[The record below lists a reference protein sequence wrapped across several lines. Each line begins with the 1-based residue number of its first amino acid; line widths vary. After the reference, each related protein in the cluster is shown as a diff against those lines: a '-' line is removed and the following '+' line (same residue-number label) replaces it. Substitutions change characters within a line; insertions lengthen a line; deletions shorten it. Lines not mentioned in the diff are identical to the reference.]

1 MCEDLAMTDLE
12 LDVRPLLR
20 EGGEPF
26 GAIMAAVGR
35 LATGQRLR
43 LYTTFRPEPLFAV
56 LARQGLASDARPLAN
71 GDWEVLF
78 TPTAVAPSD
87 ASESHPEVPET
98 WPDPIFYLDCTGA
111 DSTGPVE
118 RILARLDT
126 MSEGQVLFAL
136 LERESVPLFAALK
149 QRGHAWVGDVDETG
163 AAYRMLIRAGRRS

>member
-1 MCEDLAMTDLE
+1 MIDLE

-20 EGGEPF
+20 DGGEPF

-35 LATGQRLR
+35 LANGQRLR

-56 LARQGLASDARPLAN
+56 LARQGLAGVASPLAN

-78 TPTAVAPSD
+78 TPID

-98 WPDPIFYLDCTGA
+98 WPDPIFYLDGTTT
-111 DSTGPVE
+111 DSTGSME
-118 RILARLDT
+118 RILARLGS

-136 LERESVPLFAALK
+136 LEREPMALLAALK
-149 QRGHAWVGDVDETG
+149 ALDHAWIGDVDETG
-163 AAYRMLIRAGRRS
+163 VAYRMLIRAGGRA